1 MGLDDLV
8 HIVDFNR
15 RVLFFIDSDIPWAK
29 VVCFRFIS
37 RCFCFFKQLLG
48 FEGFNPTGAFGRFRT
63 GDKIFLVF

>member
-8 HIVDFNR
+8 HIVHLDR
-15 RVLFFIDSDIPWAK
+15 RMLFFIDTGIPWAK
-29 VVCFRFIS
+29 FVRFRFIF
-37 RCFCFFKQLLG
+37 RCFCFFMQLLG